1 MDLYKA
7 LMAAVDGKVTEDM
20 FTDRSGKNPTQ
31 DDLVDQDDGEPALN
45 PSLLLAI
52 NALENP
58 NKAKQYI
65 AKGEIYQRN
74 MLLSLK
80 NLVAQA
86 STMFKQIQQAK
97 TVAPVGESSMGVG
110 GPGVDTG
117 SADAGTG
124 IPVKKPLNAKKMK
137 KNIGDRLKLGSPANA
152 GMIGTNIA
160 MPGRSAFAKGIE

>member
-7 LMAAVDGKVTEDM
+7 LMQAVDGKVTEDI
-20 FTDRSGKNPTQ
+20 FHDRTGKNPTQ
-31 DDLVDQDDGEPALN
+31 DDLVDQDDEEPALN
-45 PSLLLAI
+45 PNLMLAI

-58 NKAKQYI
+58 NKAKKYV
-65 AKGEIYQRN
+65 AKGANYQRN

-86 STMFKQIQQAK
+86 STMFKQIQQTPQA
-97 TVAPVGESSMGVG
+97 APVGESMSVG
-110 GPGVDTG
+110 GSGADTG

-124 IPVKKPLNAKKMK
+124 IPVKKPLGSKKMK
-137 KNIGDRLKLGSPANA
+137 KNIGDRLTLGSPANA

>member
-7 LMAAVDGKVTEDM
+7 LMQAVDGKVTEDM

-45 PSLLLAI
+45 PNLLLAI

-58 NKAKQYI
+58 NKAKQYV
-65 AKGEIYQRN
+65 AKGEAYQRN
-74 MLLSLK
+74 MLLSLR
-80 NLVAQA
+80 NLVTQA

-97 TVAPVGESSMGVG
+97 PAPVGEAVSMGVG
-110 GPGVDTG
+110 GPGADTG

-124 IPVKKPLNAKKMK
+124 IPVKKPLDAKKNK
-137 KNIGDRLKLGSPANA
+137 KNIAQRLKPGSPAKA
-152 GMIGTNIA
+152 SMIGTNIA